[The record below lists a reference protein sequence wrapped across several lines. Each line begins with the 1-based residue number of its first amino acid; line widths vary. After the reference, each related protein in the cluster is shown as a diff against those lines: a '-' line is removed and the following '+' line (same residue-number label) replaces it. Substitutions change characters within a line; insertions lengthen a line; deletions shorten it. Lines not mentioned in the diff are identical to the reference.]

1 MLFNIALILTWPSTQ
16 SESFRTVQGL
26 GKSNLIFTYQISLLN
41 GMGALGRVGANFLAD
56 MYGPF
61 NVFVPCTII
70 NAALIFAIFGV

>member
-16 SESFRTVQGL
+16 SESFLTVPGFENFHL
-26 GKSNLIFTYQISLLN
+26 VSTYQISLLN